1 MDKKTE
7 KLLIK
12 KAKKL
17 SKWYEGV
24 FVNPI
29 FWKVNEKPYYM
40 AFHLLWG
47 IHQKL
52 QHT

>member
-17 SKWYEGV
+17 AKWYEGV
-24 FVNPI
+24 FVNPV
-29 FWKVNEKPYYM
+29 FWEVNGKPYYM
-40 AFHLLWG
+40 AGFTVHNTAKATA
-47 IHQKL
+47 I
-52 QHT
+52 